1 VYAVN
6 FKWSR
11 QQPDGRKIAGILTM
25 FLTVYSSYSADIFE
39 TTEFYVH
46 NICILWILLMF
57 NQDIVY
63 LDKGTHT

>member
-1 VYAVN
+1 
-6 FKWSR
+6 
-11 QQPDGRKIAGILTM
+11 M